1 MFKVINKIGPY
12 NGKFC
17 NSIITYKLRN
27 IQDDKI
33 YAWHSGPNKEIDF
46 KIDDLIGG
54 VFLKNNQVDYKKSNP
69 VKLQLQLF

>member
-12 NGKFC
+12 DGKFC
-17 NSIITYKLRN
+17 NSLITYKLRN
-27 IQDDKI
+27 IHDDKI

-54 VFLKNNQVDYKKSNP
+54 ILLKGSRIDYKKSNP

>member
-12 NGKFC
+12 DGKFC

-33 YAWHSGPNKEIDF
+33 YAWHSGPNKEINF
-46 KIDDLIGG
+46 EINDLING
-54 VFLKNNQVDYKKSNP
+54 VFLKGDRIDYRKSNP
-69 VKLQLQLF
+69 VKLQLELF

>member
-12 NGKFC
+12 NGKFS

-33 YAWHSGPNKEIDF
+33 YAWHSGPNKEIHF
-46 KIDDLIGG
+46 EINDLINGI
-54 VFLKNNQVDYKKSNP
+54 FLKGNRIDYKKSNP
-69 VKLQLQLF
+69 VKLQLELF